1 MSVSRE
7 DTLDPESGTP
17 SRYSY
22 SQQNIRDS
30 RPTVTTGSNNP
41 EGTSIQIVVFSED
54 DPEDPRNW
62 SSRRKVSIVAILC
75 ILVFVS

>member
-7 DTLDPESGTP
+7 GILDPESRTP

-30 RPTVTTGSNNP
+30 RPTVTTDSNNP